1 MAPGAFFSV
10 PCRYPGLSIRQGA
23 GRPLSSPPTM
33 KFDPEHL
40 RIAAE
45 VRAKARRRTRFEQVG
60 GMLALLIMAVS
71 LVWVSVLLVRIA
83 YLVL

>member
-1 MAPGAFFSV
+1 
-10 PCRYPGLSIRQGA
+10 
-23 GRPLSSPPTM
+23 M

-45 VRAKARRRTRFEQVG
+45 VRATSQRRRRFEQVG

-71 LVWVSVLLVRIA
+71 LVWVTVLLARIA
-83 YLVL
+83 YLVFCRASL